1 VGYNKFAWLFK
12 VWLIRCDSSGY
23 SKCNRA
29 FSNENILDMYA
40 SQSICQITLI
50 LFALVAGIYLSIGL
64 LFIQFILH
72 MFIIS
77 CFDTHYDSNGI
88 LFNTFQNR
96 QKSNA
101 KKTHTKKHFSLLNMH
116 LIFFKAITIWNS
128 ESFLKPLTTS

>member
-1 VGYNKFAWLFK
+1 
-12 VWLIRCDSSGY
+12 
-23 SKCNRA
+23 
-29 FSNENILDMYA
+29 MYA

-101 KKTHTKKHFSLLNMH
+101 KKTHTQNKQKQTTRLIVALLIMVNPCKNVFASW
-116 LIFFKAITIWNS
+116 IGIK
-128 ESFLKPLTTS
+128 